1 MNITLRVA
9 RAIAGATLIAY
20 AVWVLLILASFAGTA
35 IGNAIR

>member
-9 RAIAGATLIAY
+9 RVVASATLIVY
-20 AVWVLLILASFAGTA
+20 VTWVLLILASFAGTA